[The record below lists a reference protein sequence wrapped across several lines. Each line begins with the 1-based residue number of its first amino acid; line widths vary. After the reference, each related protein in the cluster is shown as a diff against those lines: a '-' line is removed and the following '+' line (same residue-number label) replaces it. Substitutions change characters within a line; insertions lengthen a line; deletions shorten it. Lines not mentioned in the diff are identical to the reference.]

1 MMNRFIFA
9 DAAKCIGCR
18 TCEVAC
24 AVAHRA
30 ECSVQGLTAQTLLS
44 RIQVVKEGKVS
55 VALACRQCEAAPCA
69 GACPTGA
76 LWREGGAIRT
86 RDADCIGCK
95 HCMVVCPFGAIN
107 IVAAPADEGMQIVK
121 CDLCH
126 ERAGG
131 PACVSVCPTG
141 ALGCLDDRALTA
153 AGVRKRQRMACAP
166 SAME

>member
-1 MMNRFIFA
+1 MMNRFILA
-9 DAAKCIGCR
+9 EAAKCIGCR

-30 ECSVQGLTAQTLLS
+30 ERNVQGLTARTLQS
-44 RIQVVKEGKVS
+44 RIQVVKEGQVS

-69 GACPTGA
+69 SDCPTGA
-76 LWREGGAIRT
+76 LWREDGAIRT
-86 RDADCIGCK
+86 RDAACIGCK

-107 IVAAPADEGMQIVK
+107 IVAAPAGEGMQIVK

-126 ERAGG
+126 DRDGG

-141 ALGCLDDRALTA
+141 ALGCLDDRALSA
-153 AGVRKRQRMACAP
+153 AGAGKRQRMARVP
-166 SAME
+166 SAIG